1 MSVLGVICLALG
13 SIFVML
19 AGLGLYRMPNFYM
32 RMQAAAKAS
41 TVGAIFMLFGTFLLL
56 PSWEVAS
63 RTIIISLFLLLTT
76 PLATH
81 AMAKA
86 ARDRH
91 KGEER
96 RSTGKST

>member
-1 MSVLGVICLALG
+1 
-13 SIFVML
+13 
-19 AGLGLYRMPNFYM
+19 
-32 RMQAAAKAS
+32 
-41 TVGAIFMLFGTFLLL
+41 MLFGTFLLL